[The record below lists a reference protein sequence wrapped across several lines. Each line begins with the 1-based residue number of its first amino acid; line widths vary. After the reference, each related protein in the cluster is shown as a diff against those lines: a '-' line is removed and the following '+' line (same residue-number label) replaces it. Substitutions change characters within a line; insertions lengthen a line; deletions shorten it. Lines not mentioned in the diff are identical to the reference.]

1 MKRDPIQKQKEEL
14 AEYQQ
19 KYNEADPTDYRR
31 EIYQKEIEIRKQ
43 KIDCTI
49 IRQCNTQEKI
59 MDFNTF
65 SRIYGYR

>member
-1 MKRDPIQKQKEEL
+1 MKRDPIQRQKDEL
-14 AEYQQ
+14 EDFQR
-19 KYNEADPTDYRR
+19 KYYEADPSDYRK
-31 EIYQKEIEIRKQ
+31 EIYRKEIEIRKK
-43 KIDCTI
+43 KIDCTK